1 MSLSKWI
8 NLTVNNRQINE
19 NMQKHLENLDGLEK
33 NTLPEKLSRKCKE
46 YSKNLLKNKVDKV
59 LQKLGR

>member
-1 MSLSKWI
+1 M
-8 NLTVNNRQINE
+8 NNFTVNYRQINE

-33 NTLPEKLSRKCKE
+33 NTLPTNLSRKCKE
-46 YSKNLLKNKVDKV
+46 YSKNLLMTTNKVDKV